1 MEFSKKNQWWNKEGD
16 YKILHRI
23 NDLRIK
29 FILSKVKKSIKKKS
43 ILDIGC
49 GGGLTSE
56 PLAKKGAEVIGID
69 ENNNNLKQAKCHAL
83 KKSLKI
89 NYINTSFGN
98 FIKNN
103 KKKFDLILCLEVI
116 EHVDNYKKTLEQITK
131 IIKPGGFL
139 ILSTINKNLKSLIFA
154 KYIAEYVLNWIPI
167 GTHEFNKFLKPS
179 EISNFLKMK
188 NLKIVDIKGLEF
200 NPIANQWSLTNN
212 TNINYFIV
220 AKK

>member
-43 ILDIGC
+43 ILDVGC
-49 GGGLTSE
+49 GGGLATE

-69 ENNNNLKQAKCHAL
+69 ENNNNLKQAKKHAL
-83 KKSLKI
+83 EKSLKI
-89 NYINTSFGN
+89 NYINTSFDN

-139 ILSTINKNLKSLIFA
+139 ILSTINRSLKSLIFA
-154 KYIAEYVLNWIPI
+154 KYIAEYLLNWIPI
-167 GTHEFNKFLKPS
+167 GTHEFKKFLKPS
-179 EISNFLKMK
+179 EISNFLEMK

>member
-1 MEFSKKNQWWNKEGD
+1 
-16 YKILHRI
+16 
-23 NDLRIK
+23 
-29 FILSKVKKSIKKKS
+29 
-43 ILDIGC
+43 
-49 GGGLTSE
+49 
-56 PLAKKGAEVIGID
+56 
-69 ENNNNLKQAKCHAL
+69 
-83 KKSLKI
+83 
-89 NYINTSFGN
+89 
-98 FIKNN
+98 
-103 KKKFDLILCLEVI
+103 LEVI

-139 ILSTINKNLKSLIFA
+139 ILSTINRSLKSLIFA

>member
-43 ILDIGC
+43 ILDVGC
-49 GGGLTSE
+49 GGGLATE

-69 ENNNNLKQAKCHAL
+69 ENNNNLKQAKKHAL
-83 KKSLKI
+83 EKSLKI
-89 NYINTSFGN
+89 NYINTSFDN

-139 ILSTINKNLKSLIFA
+139 ILSTINRSLKSLIFA
-154 KYIAEYVLNWIPI
+154 KYIAEYLLNWIPI
-167 GTHEFNKFLKPS
+167 GTHEFKKFLKPS
-179 EISNFLKMK
+179 EISNFLEMK

-200 NPIANQWSLTNN
+200 NPIANQWSLTSN

>member
-1 MEFSKKNQWWNKEGD
+1 ME
-16 YKILHRI
+16 
-23 NDLRIK
+23 
-29 FILSKVKKSIKKKS
+29 
-43 ILDIGC
+43 
-49 GGGLTSE
+49 
-56 PLAKKGAEVIGID
+56 
-69 ENNNNLKQAKCHAL
+69 
-83 KKSLKI
+83 KSLKI
-89 NYINTSFGN
+89 NYINTSFDN

-139 ILSTINKNLKSLIFA
+139 ILSTINRSLKSLIFA
-154 KYIAEYVLNWIPI
+154 KYIAEYLLNWIPI
-167 GTHEFNKFLKPS
+167 GTHEFKKFLKPS
-179 EISNFLKMK
+179 EISNFLEMK

-200 NPIANQWSLTNN
+200 NPIVNQWSLTNN

>member
-43 ILDIGC
+43 ILDVGC
-49 GGGLTSE
+49 GGGLATE

-69 ENNNNLKQAKCHAL
+69 ENNNNLKQAKKHAL
-83 KKSLKI
+83 EKSLKI
-89 NYINTSFGN
+89 NYINTSFDN

-139 ILSTINKNLKSLIFA
+139 ILSTINRSLKSLIFA
-154 KYIAEYVLNWIPI
+154 KY
-167 GTHEFNKFLKPS
+167 
-179 EISNFLKMK
+179 
-188 NLKIVDIKGLEF
+188 
-200 NPIANQWSLTNN
+200 
-212 TNINYFIV
+212 
-220 AKK
+220 